1 MAEPADDPVVEAV
14 LADLARIDADMAAAA
29 RAGFDS
35 LTWGEGLAAVTGHAL
50 ADFLWYQLSTKWICD
65 LDEKQQVAAALGEL
79 FHRLGRSRYA
89 DMCGSSATADILATY
104 DRDGVTAG
112 FKAYRSALA
121 ATGLQPPDLPGVIE
135 WGSVMGSDEASAYAS
150 ASLALEHAIDN
161 GDLRPSR
168 PGWRKAADQTTRAF
182 LDSPRDDLTGSTW
195 LQRVHTER
203 LQNWAEGHGAEHR
216 RLATAITNQLL
227 HPVAVPDTA
236 AEHLAPLQWLL
247 DHAATGAALT
257 QTGTLTRPLV
267 AEGCRRFGWLTLT
280 ANPRS
285 ESDIVE
291 LWTLRE
297 LAKRMGVVR
306 RSGRKLLLS
315 SIGKTLHACG
325 TPALWQATMSN
336 LLGSDAADAADAA
349 AGGVALLLLLSGQD
363 YDYRALDTAV
373 AHELA
378 EQGWRDQHT
387 GQQVTPDQAGRLL
400 GGLRRRLR
408 LLDLTAERRFDE
420 LLRPTDA
427 GRLAAH
433 AALRARALRPRA
445 YPHL

>member
-1 MAEPADDPVVEAV
+1 MAEPADDLVVEEAI
-14 LADLARIDADMAAAA
+14 ADLARIDADMAAAA

-50 ADFLWYQLSTKWICD
+50 ADFLWYQLPTKWMCD

-89 DMCGSSATADILATY
+89 GMCGSSATADILAVHEH
-104 DRDGVTAG
+104 DGGTAG

-121 ATGLQPPDLPGVIE
+121 ATGLQPPGLPGVLE

-150 ASLALEHAIDN
+150 ASLSLEHAIDN
-161 GDLRPSR
+161 GELRPGR
-168 PGWRKAADQTTRAF
+168 PGWRKAAEQTTRAF

-195 LQRVHTER
+195 LQWVHTER
-203 LQNWAEGHGAEHR
+203 LQNWAESRSAEHR

-267 AEGCRRFGWLTLT
+267 AEACRRFDWLTLT

-297 LAKRMGVVR
+297 LAKQMGVVR

-315 SIGKTLHACG
+315 STGKTIHAGG
-325 TPALWQATMSN
+325 TPALWRAAMRN
-336 LLGSDAADAADAA
+336 LLGSDAADAA
-349 AGGVALLLLLSGQD
+349 AGEVALLLLSGQD
-363 YDYRALDTAV
+363 HDYRGLETAV

-408 LLDLTAERRFDE
+408 LLGLTAERRFDE
-420 LLRPTDA
+420 PLRLNDA
-427 GRLAAH
+427 GRLAAY

-445 YPHL
+445 HQHR

>member
-1 MAEPADDPVVEAV
+1 MAEPAVEAV
-14 LADLARIDADMAAAA
+14 LADLARIDVDLAAAA

-35 LTWGEGLAAVTGHAL
+35 LTWGEGLRAVTGHAL
-50 ADFLWYQLSTKWICD
+50 ADFLWYQLPTKWLCD
-65 LDEKQQVAAALGEL
+65 LEEKQQVATALGEL
-79 FHRLGRSRYA
+79 FHRLGRIRYA
-89 DMCGSSATADILATY
+89 GMCGSAATADILATY
-104 DRDGVTAG
+104 EHDGGTAG

-121 ATGLQPPDLPGVIE
+121 ASGLQPPDLPGVIE
-135 WGSVMGSDEASAYAS
+135 WGSIMGSDEASAYAS

-161 GDLRPSR
+161 GELRPGR
-168 PGWRKAADQTTRAF
+168 PGWRKVAEQTIRVF

-195 LQRVHTER
+195 LQWVHTER
-203 LQNWAEGHGAEHR
+203 LQDWADGRGAERR
-216 RLATAITNQLL
+216 RLATATSNQLL
-227 HPVAVPDTA
+227 HPVAAPDTA

-247 DHAATGAALT
+247 DHAAVGAALT

-267 AEGCRRFGWLTLT
+267 AEGCRRFGWLTLA

-297 LAKRMGVVR
+297 LAKQMGVVR

-315 SIGKTLHACG
+315 SIGKTVLAGG
-325 TPALWQATMSN
+325 TPALWQATMRG
-336 LLGSDAADAADAA
+336 LLGSDAADAA
-349 AGGVALLLLLSGQD
+349 AGEVALLLLLSGQD
-363 YDYRALDTAV
+363 YDYRALDAAV
-373 AHELA
+373 AQALA

-387 GQQVTPDQAGRLL
+387 DQQVTPDQAGRLL
-400 GGLRRRLR
+400 GDLRRRLR
-408 LLDLTAERRFDE
+408 LLGLAAEWRFDE
-420 LLRPTDA
+420 PLRLTDA

-445 YPHL
+445 HP

>member
-1 MAEPADDPVVEAV
+1 M
-14 LADLARIDADMAAAA
+14 
-29 RAGFDS
+29 
-35 LTWGEGLAAVTGHAL
+35 
-50 ADFLWYQLSTKWICD
+50 CD
-65 LDEKQQVAAALGEL
+65 LDEKQQIAAGLGAL
-79 FHRLGRSRYA
+79 FQRLGRSRYA
-89 DMCGSSATADILATY
+89 DMCGSSATADILAVY
-104 DRDGVTAG
+104 EHDGGTAG

-150 ASLALEHAIDN
+150 ASLTLEHAIDN
-161 GDLRPSR
+161 GELRPGR
-168 PGWRKAADQTTRAF
+168 PGWRKTAEQTTRAF
-182 LDSPRDDLTGSTW
+182 LDSLRDDLTGSTW
-195 LQRVHTER
+195 LQWVHTER
-203 LQNWAEGHGAEHR
+203 LQNWAEGRGAGR
-216 RLATAITNQLL
+216 RSLATAITNQLL

-267 AEGCRRFGWLTLT
+267 AEGCRRFDWLTLT

-297 LAKRMGVVR
+297 LAKQMGVVR

-315 SIGKTLHACG
+315 SIGKTLHAEG
-325 TPALWQATMSN
+325 TPALWQATTGH
-336 LLGSDAADAADAA
+336 LLGSDPADAG
-349 AGGVALLLLLSGQD
+349 AGEVALLLLLSGRD

-373 AHELA
+373 AHALA

-387 GQQVTPDQAGRLL
+387 GQQVTPDQTSRLL
-400 GGLRRRLR
+400 GDLRRRLSLLR
-408 LLDLTAERRFDE
+408 LATERRFDE
-420 LLRPTDA
+420 PLRLNDV
-427 GRLAAH
+427 GRAAAY

-445 YPHL
+445 YPDL

>member
-1 MAEPADDPVVEAV
+1 MAEPADDLVVEAV

-35 LTWGEGLAAVTGHAL
+35 LTWGEGLRAVTGHAL
-50 ADFLWYQLSTKWICD
+50 ADFLWYQLPTKWLCD

-79 FHRLGRSRYA
+79 FHRLGRTRYA
-89 DMCGSSATADILATY
+89 DMCGSAATADILAVY
-104 DRDGVTAG
+104 EHDGGTAG

-121 ATGLQPPDLPGVIE
+121 ASGLQPPDLPGVLE
-135 WGSVMGSDEASAYAS
+135 WGSVMGSDEAGAYAS
-150 ASLALEHAIDN
+150 ASLSLEHVIDS
-161 GDLRPSR
+161 GELRPGR
-168 PGWRKAADQTTRAF
+168 PGWRKTADQTTRVF

-195 LQRVHTER
+195 LQWVHTER
-203 LQNWAEGHGAEHR
+203 LQNWADGHGTEHR

-236 AEHLAPLQWLL
+236 ADHLAPLQWLL

-267 AEGCRRFGWLTLT
+267 AEGCRRFDWLTLT

-297 LAKRMGVVR
+297 LAKQMGVVR

-315 SIGKTLHACG
+315 SIGKTVHAEG
-325 TPALWQATMSN
+325 TPALWQATMTN
-336 LLGSDAADAADAA
+336 LLGPDAADAA
-349 AGGVALLLLLSGQD
+349 AGEVALLLMLSGQD
-363 YDYRALDTAV
+363 HDYRALDTAV
-373 AHELA
+373 AHALA

-387 GQQVTPDQAGRLL
+387 GQPVTPDQTGRLL
-400 GGLRRRLR
+400 GDLRRQLR
-408 LLDLTAERRFDE
+408 LLDLTTSPRFDE
-420 LLRPTDA
+420 PLRLTDA